1 MSALLARWRAALGGT
16 QSRLALQ
23 CVVSLAIACAVMWLL
38 PFPKPYWL
46 ALTALIVTA
55 NSSGETAQKS
65 LERIVGTVL
74 GLIAGTLFWLATSA
88 VPVLALAGLLG
99 CVFAIYYERTAR
111 YRTMLF
117 WITAL
122 LSLLFHLAD
131 APRAFYVARLA
142 DTLIGAA
149 IAVVVTMLLLPVR
162 TGDAVRAQ
170 IVALLEDAAR
180 QLGDTAALLE
190 APGPHA
196 RPFRAAAA
204 ASLAETIAGLS
215 PAEGIEALLLRHKLA
230 EVRRRVIAAGRI
242 GRCLLYIDQLV
253 PLLPGVAAGVP
264 AALRAAGAA
273 VAGAAEA
280 VRSGSAP
287 RPSASGDA
295 LARAQAAATEAYRA
309 GHIAIDQFEAAL
321 RLDEALAVLAA
332 AAVQVAA
339 TAPATASPRAGK
351 PALAGRA

>member
-1 MSALLARWRAALGGT
+1 MRCARRSWRCSRTPPANWGT
-16 QSRLALQ
+16 
-23 CVVSLAIACAVMWLL
+23 
-38 PFPKPYWL
+38 
-46 ALTALIVTA
+46 
-55 NSSGETAQKS
+55 
-65 LERIVGTVL
+65 
-74 GLIAGTLFWLATSA
+74 
-88 VPVLALAGLLG
+88 
-99 CVFAIYYERTAR
+99 
-111 YRTMLF
+111 
-117 WITAL
+117 
-122 LSLLFHLAD
+122 
-131 APRAFYVARLA
+131 
-142 DTLIGAA
+142 
-149 IAVVVTMLLLPVR
+149 
-162 TGDAVRAQ
+162 
-170 IVALLEDAAR
+170 
-180 QLGDTAALLE
+180 
-190 APGPHA
+190 

-280 VRSGSAP
+280 VRSVSAP